1 MKFMMLFLMSL
12 DNPQEW
18 LFGGARTKGDLRRGA
33 IDLAQNGSRVR
44 VV

>member
-1 MKFMMLFLMSL
+1 MSL

-18 LFGGARTKGDLRRGA
+18 LFGSVRTKGDLRRREGA
-33 IDLAQNGSRVR
+33 IDLAQTGSRVR